1 MHIVVYLIA
10 FVMTALLLWYLKLL
24 LKGDEK

>member
-1 MHIVVYLIA
+1 MHIVVYLIG
-10 FVMTALLLWYLKLL
+10 FVMTALLLLYLKLL